1 MHNSVVFFD
10 GVCNLCTASVRFI
23 LKRDKNARFRFA
35 SLQSDYAM
43 RFFQQQYFDATGI
56 DSVVLFENGKF
67 YTRSTAAL
75 KIARNLDGLWFLL
88 YGFIVLPAPLRDTVY
103 EFIARNRY
111 RWFGKRDYCAMP
123 EPGMKERWLDANQ
136 Q

>member
-10 GVCNLCTASVRFI
+10 GVCNLCTASVRFV
-23 LKRDKNARFRFA
+23 LKRDKNARLRFA

-75 KIARNLDGLWFLL
+75 KIARNLDGLWFLF

-136 Q
+136 L